1 MEVHRLQSDSDQR
14 RLLDGSPLIEGC
26 ADGLEFSTANRG
38 ADLSFGPRTPRK
50 NALSRAARIGAQLMP
65 SRPYKDLIIYGCFVL
80 NRLVAEMGID
90 LYQDGLDTKLALV
103 LPNQHG
109 LSKEE
114 VKREIKSNH
123 FMTDRVIESL
133 QKEGHA
139 AVEVLEGHY
148 RIRITREGVL
158 HIRRFNEF
166 YRKVYQE
173 QIRDHYRF
181 TKAPFWLRD

>member
-1 MEVHRLQSDSDQR
+1 
-14 RLLDGSPLIEGC
+14 
-26 ADGLEFSTANRG
+26 
-38 ADLSFGPRTPRK
+38 
-50 NALSRAARIGAQLMP
+50 MP

-80 NRLVAEMGID
+80 IRRVAEMGID
-90 LYQDGLDTKLALV
+90 LCQDGLDTKLALV
-103 LPNQHG
+103 LPNQRG

-114 VKREIKSNH
+114 VEREIKSNH

-158 HIRRFNEF
+158 HI
-166 YRKVYQE
+166 
-173 QIRDHYRF
+173 
-181 TKAPFWLRD
+181 

>member
-1 MEVHRLQSDSDQR
+1 MEIHRLQSDSDQL

-90 LYQDGLDTKLALV
+90 LYQDGLDAKLG
-103 LPNQHG
+103 PIMPKQHG
-109 LSKEE
+109 LSEEE
-114 VKREIKSNH
+114 VKREIKANH
-123 FMTDRVIESL
+123 FITDRGIESL
-133 QKEGHA
+133 
-139 AVEVLEGHY
+139 L
-148 RIRITREGVL
+148 
-158 HIRRFNEF
+158 
-166 YRKVYQE
+166 
-173 QIRDHYRF
+173 
-181 TKAPFWLRD
+181 

>member
-1 MEVHRLQSDSDQR
+1 M
-14 RLLDGSPLIEGC
+14 
-26 ADGLEFSTANRG
+26 T
-38 ADLSFGPRTPRK
+38 
-50 NALSRAARIGAQLMP
+50 

-90 LYQDGLDTKLALV
+90 LYQEGLDAKLALV

-133 QKEGHA
+133 EKEGHA
-139 AVEVLEGHY
+139 TVEVVEATTGFASPG
-148 RIRITREGVL
+148 RGCSTFVAST
-158 HIRRFNEF
+158 N
-166 YRKVYQE
+166 
-173 QIRDHYRF
+173 F
-181 TKAPFWLRD
+181 T